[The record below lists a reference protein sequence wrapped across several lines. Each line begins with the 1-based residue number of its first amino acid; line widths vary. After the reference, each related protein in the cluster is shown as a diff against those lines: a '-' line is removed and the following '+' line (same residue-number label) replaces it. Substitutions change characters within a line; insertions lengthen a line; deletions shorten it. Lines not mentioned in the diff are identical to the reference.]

1 MDAGVPLLRLVG
13 LSKHFGGVTALDG
26 VDWEVMPGEVHC
38 LVGENGCGKSTLI
51 KIVAGVHEPDAGSV
65 IEIDGT
71 PVAKLTPASAKS
83 FGVQVIYQD
92 LSLFPNL
99 TVAENIAFDA
109 NVGAYARP
117 VRGARMREVARAAL
131 QRLHFDLP
139 LEAKVSSL
147 PVAERQ
153 VVAICRGLVAKARLL
168 FMDEPT
174 SSLTRT
180 EVNNLLTIVGRL
192 KAERIA
198 VVFVSHRLDEV
209 VEVAERITVLRDG
222 RKVGTYLAS
231 EVDQKRIGVLMT
243 GLEVDNAVHARD
255 VGDAPVVLQVDGLT
269 RRGEY
274 RDVSFQLR
282 RGEVLGLIGLLGSG
296 RTELALSLF
305 GMTRPDA
312 GTIRL
317 NGETLAAG
325 STRDAIRAGI
335 AYLSEDRLNLGVGHL
350 RKVAV
355 VFADRVEIG
364 RGIQA
369 DHPVGQAA
377 HVVELPEARA

>member
-1 MDAGVPLLRLVG
+1 M
-13 LSKHFGGVTALDG
+13 
-26 VDWEVMPGEVHC
+26 
-38 LVGENGCGKSTLI
+38 
-51 KIVAGVHEPDAGSV
+51 
-65 IEIDGT
+65 
-71 PVAKLTPASAKS
+71 
-83 FGVQVIYQD
+83 QVIYQD

-109 NVGAYARP
+109 NLGAYARP
-117 VRGARMREVARAAL
+117 VRWARMREVARAAL

-139 LEAKVSSL
+139 LEAKVDSL

-174 SSLTRT
+174 SSLTRA
-180 EVNNLLTIVGRL
+180 EVNNLLAIVGRL
-192 KAERIA
+192 KAERIT

-243 GLEVDNAVHARD
+243 GLEIDSAVHARD
-255 VGDAPVVLQVDGLT
+255 VGGAPVVLQVDGLT

-296 RTELALSLF
+296 RTELALSLS

-317 NGETLAAG
+317 NGATLATG
-325 STRDAIRAGI
+325 SRTATRSAPGI
-335 AYLSEDRLNLGVGHL
+335 AYLSEDRLNLGVNI
-350 RKVAV
+350 RQSVADNLILGGDAPACRQER
-355 VFADRVEIG
+355 ADFVDRAP
-364 RGIQA
+364 RFRRA
-369 DHPVGQAA
+369 LDRPARRSRRRLPSCRCNSSRAA
-377 HVVELPEARA
+377 TSSASCWRSGWRRSRRC

>member
-1 MDAGVPLLRLVG
+1 
-13 LSKHFGGVTALDG
+13 
-26 VDWEVMPGEVHC
+26 
-38 LVGENGCGKSTLI
+38 
-51 KIVAGVHEPDAGSV
+51 
-65 IEIDGT
+65 
-71 PVAKLTPASAKS
+71 
-83 FGVQVIYQD
+83 
-92 LSLFPNL
+92 
-99 TVAENIAFDA
+99 
-109 NVGAYARP
+109 
-117 VRGARMREVARAAL
+117 
-131 QRLHFDLP
+131 
-139 LEAKVSSL
+139 
-147 PVAERQ
+147 

-209 VEVAERITVLRDG
+209 VEIAERITVLRDG

-243 GLEVDNAVHARD
+243 GLEIDSAVHARD
-255 VGDAPVVLQVDGLT
+255 VGGAPVVLQVDGLT

-274 RDVSFQLR
+274 RNVSFQLR

-325 STRDAIRAGI
+325 SNHDAIRAGI
-335 AYLSEDRLNLGVGHL
+335 AYVSEDRLNLGVNIRQSVADNLILAVMHQLVGRSGL
-350 RKVAV
+350 ISSTERRAFVARWIDRLKIKAPAPDLPVQQLSGGNQQRVVLAKWLATEPKVLILDSPTVGVDVKSKSEIYAIVRQLAV
-355 VFADRVEIG
+355 RGVSILLISDEVPEVMTSCDRVLHMRAGRIIDEAIPGRIG
-364 RGIQA
+364 EA
-369 DHPVGQAA
+369 
-377 HVVELPEARA
+377 ELEGRIYA